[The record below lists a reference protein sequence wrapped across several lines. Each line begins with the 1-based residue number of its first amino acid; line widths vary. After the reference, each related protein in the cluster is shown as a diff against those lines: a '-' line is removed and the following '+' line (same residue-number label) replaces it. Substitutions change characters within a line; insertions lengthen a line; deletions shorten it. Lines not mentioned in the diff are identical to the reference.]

1 MVFLRRLRHEVTG
14 LIQLFLPPSCL
25 LCARELVGIDGAR
38 LCDDCREQIPP
49 LSASRCP
56 RCALPFACE
65 TGSSHLCE
73 PCIRSTPPF
82 TAVTALGVYE
92 GTLRHAVHRFKYRG
106 ELNLDRPLGEM
117 LAEALRP
124 LCDEWR
130 PDLLVPVPL
139 HPRRLRQRSYNQ
151 ALLLARELGRNLSL
165 PVASQLLQ
173 RRHPTP
179 PQRGLSARV
188 RCHNLRGAFVLGR
201 PLAGERI
208 LLVDDVMTTGATAT
222 ECTRTLLAGGGGDV
236 AVAVLGRARRHH

>member
-1 MVFLRRLRHEVTG
+1 
-14 LIQLFLPPSCL
+14 
-25 LCARELVGIDGAR
+25 
-38 LCDDCREQIPP
+38 
-49 LSASRCP
+49 
-56 RCALPFACE
+56 
-65 TGSSHLCE
+65 
-73 PCIRSTPPF
+73 
-82 TAVTALGVYE
+82 
-92 GTLRHAVHRFKYRG
+92 
-106 ELNLDRPLGEM
+106 M

-165 PVASQLLQ
+165 PVASRLLQ

-188 RCHNLRGAFVLGR
+188 RFHNLRGAFALER

-208 LLVDDVMTTGATAT
+208 LLVDDVMTTGATT
-222 ECTRTLLAGGGGDV
+222 SECTRTLLAGGGGEV